1 MKLSEQQAAAIL
13 DLYNKWQ
20 AFKVLIEE
28 KDINLHYTFD
38 NTQKAITQD
47 GIELLRK
54 YHVAAMNLLPNGI
67 PEEGEEARKEQF
79 IKHVIQQMMF
89 LHQSNALV
97 KMEQNASKK
106 IRRQMLTNTLDHIAT
121 QTPIAQLFVH
131 TLNKRTDQ
139 MKTIA
144 DLRTMVCILIAKYS
158 LQKLLLKH
166 YEQKDNRDYYQQ
178 EPHYQEQL
186 QTDFKNLVT
195 QLLILAD

>member
-38 NTQKAITQD
+38 KTQKAITQD

-67 PEEGEEARKEQF
+67 PEKDEITRKEQF
-79 IKHVIQQMMF
+79 IELVIQQMMF
-89 LHQSNALV
+89 LHQSTVLV
-97 KMEQNASKK
+97 EMEEKASNK
-106 IRRQMLTNTLDHIAT
+106 IKRSVLINMLDHIDI
-121 QTPIAQLFVH
+121 QTPIAHLFVH
-131 TLNKRTDQ
+131 TLRKRADQ
-139 MKTIA
+139 IQTIA

-158 LQKLLLKH
+158 LKKLLLKH
-166 YEQKDNRDYYQQ
+166 YEQKDNWNYYQKKPDYEQ
-178 EPHYQEQL
+178 QL
-186 QTDFKNLVT
+186 QTDFEKLVAE
-195 QLLILAD
+195 LLILVC